1 MHLIKFKILWPVFL
15 LACIVG
21 PAAANDEPVVDS
33 GPLPIA
39 EFDLAEF
46 EGQVVLVDFWASWC
60 VPCRHSL
67 PWLNAMQQK
76 YGDQGLQVV
85 MVNLDRDAAAA
96 AKMGADIDAGIRQF
110 LDPAGDLATRY
121 DLEGM
126 PSSFL
131 YDRSGEL
138 ISDHVGFLKADGP
151 KREKAVKAAL
161 EREEK

>member
-1 MHLIKFKILWPVFL
+1 MHLIKKNLWPVFL

-21 PAAANDEPVVDS
+21 TGTAGDEPVEAPS
-33 GPLPIA
+33 PLPA
-39 EFDLAEF
+39 AEF
-46 EGQVVLVDFWASWC
+46 ELADFQGQVVLVDFWASWC

-76 YGDQGLQVV
+76 FGDQGLQVV
-85 MVNLDRDAAAA
+85 MVNLDRDSAAAT
-96 AKMGADIDAGIRQF
+96 KMGAGIDADIRQF

-138 ISDHVGFLKADGP
+138 ISSHVGFLKAEGSE
-151 KREKAVKAAL
+151 REQSIEAAL
-161 EREEK
+161 EREKK